1 MKLQLRQGEMM
12 REQDNKKEG
21 GRERKARNPKEKLV
35 NSDPTASPFPCLQAD
50 IHLNQSFPLESSA
63 AVTCK

>member
-12 REQDNKKEG
+12 SQQDKKKKG

-35 NSDPTASPFPCLQAD
+35 NIQWPLPFLAFRQTF
-50 IHLNQSFPLESSA
+50 I
-63 AVTCK
+63 